1 MKNKLKLGKLIS
13 LILFTS
19 CFPNFSTAKED
30 SISEFVSKMSIEE
43 KVGQLFIVGFPQQ
56 QLEQKLK
63 QHLRKNKLSAFLLFK
78 RNIADLNQVRDLNK
92 SLFILS
98 KELTGFP
105 PILAVDQEG
114 GFVNRLP
121 IKPSLPHAISIGLSK
136 SPQLSLSLGEEVGRI
151 LSSVGFNMNL
161 APVLDLSNA
170 AQRSFIGVRSYG
182 ADPKLVGDIGSS
194 YSLGLIKSKVI
205 PTAKH
210 FPGLGDSVDDPH
222 NVTVKRTDST
232 KKLLENDL
240 VPFKMFSALDGEKA
254 IMLSHMI
261 YPQLDESSQP
271 ASFSKS
277 IIQRW
282 LREELGF
289 DGVIITDD
297 LHMKASTDQN
307 TVNQAVIKALRAGV
321 DMVMLS
327 WSFSEQEKA
336 VQQVLKAYRT
346 AELPMEELNN
356 KVVRILKMKQFVSP
370 EISSTPILN
379 ASTISSPQMKYI
391 ESQLLFAKL
400 VQIKDS
406 LQIDSKRS
414 VCVYSTQRQLL
425 HGFKNDYKSPY
436 RVFHMNSNLTLASL
450 GSSLKRNGCAV
461 NFLSLYN
468 RTQAQ
473 MAISLP
479 EQQRQSLVVLNM
491 GSTAFIR
498 DPTNFLAKVH
508 VLSMRDEIGKEL
520 AQFLNEINTSPR
532 EVPSPLGLAQSHDV
546 EPQSSRH
553 PSLRKPASSRP
564 Q

>member
-1 MKNKLKLGKLIS
+1 MKNKLKFDKLIS

-30 SISEFVSKMSIEE
+30 SISDFVAKMSLEE

-56 QLEQKLK
+56 RLEQKLG
-63 QHLRKNKLSAFLLFK
+63 QHIRKNKLSSFLLFK
-78 RNIADLNQVRDLNK
+78 RNIADLNQVRELNN
-92 SLFILS
+92 SLFTLS
-98 KELTGFP
+98 KEITGFP
-105 PILAVDQEG
+105 PVLAVDQEG

-121 IKPSLPHAISIGLSK
+121 IKPSLPHAVSIGLSK
-136 SPQLSLSLGEEVGRI
+136 SPALSLSLGEEVGKI
-151 LSSVGFNMNL
+151 LSSIGFNMNL

-182 ADPKLVGDIGSS
+182 SDPKLVGDIGSS
-194 YSLGLIKSKVI
+194 YSLGLIKNKVI

-222 NVTVKRTDST
+222 NVTVKRMDST

-261 YPQLDESSQP
+261 YPQLDETSQP

-282 LREELGF
+282 LRDEMGF
-289 DGVIITDD
+289 NGVIITDD

-336 VQQVLKAYRT
+336 VQQVLKAYKT
-346 AELPMEELNN
+346 ADLSIEELNN
-356 KVVRILKMKQFVSP
+356 KVIRILKMKQFVSP

-379 ASTISSPQMKYI
+379 ASTILSPEIKKI
-391 ESQLLFAKL
+391 ESQLFFTKL
-400 VQIKDS
+400 AQIQDS
-406 LQIDSKRS
+406 LITDPKRS
-414 VCVYSTQRQLL
+414 VCFYSTQRQLL
-425 HGFKNDYKSPY
+425 HGFKNDYKFPY
-436 RVFHMNSNLTLASL
+436 RVFHMNSNLTLASMAN
-450 GSSLKRNGCAV
+450 SLKKNGCSV
-461 NFLSLYN
+461 NFLSIYN
-468 RTQAQ
+468 RNQAQ
-473 MAISLP
+473 LSISLP
-479 EQQRQSLVVLNM
+479 EAQRQSLVVLNM

-498 DPTNFLAKVH
+498 DSTNFLAKVH
-508 VLSMRDEIGKEL
+508 VLSMRDEIGSEL
-520 AQFLNEINTSPR
+520 AKFLNEINTSPR
-532 EVPSPLGLAQSHDV
+532 EVPSPLGLAQSRDV

-553 PSLRKPASSRP
+553 PGLRKPASSRP

>member
-13 LILFTS
+13 LILVTS

-30 SISEFVSKMSIEE
+30 SISEFVAKMTLEE

-63 QHLRKNKLSAFLLFK
+63 QHLRKNKLSSFLLFK
-78 RNIADLNQVRDLNK
+78 RNIADLNQIRDLNK
-92 SLFILS
+92 SLFTLT
-98 KELTGFP
+98 KEITGFP

-121 IKPSLPHAISIGLSK
+121 IKPSLPHAVSIGLSK

-161 APVLDLSNA
+161 APVLDLSNPS
-170 AQRSFIGVRSYG
+170 QRSFIGVRSYG
-182 ADPKLVGDIGSS
+182 AEPKLVGDIGSS
-194 YSLGLIKSKVI
+194 YSLGLIKSKVV

-210 FPGLGDSVDDPH
+210 FPGLGDSIDDPH

-240 VPFKMFSALDGEKA
+240 VPFKMFASVEGEKA

-271 ASFSKS
+271 ASFSKN

-289 DGVIITDD
+289 NGVVITDD
-297 LHMKASTDQN
+297 LHMKASTDKN

-327 WSFSEQEKA
+327 WSFTEQDKA
-336 VQQVLKAYRT
+336 VKQVLEAYKS
-346 AELPMEELNN
+346 ADLSIDELNA
-356 KVVRILKMKQFVSP
+356 KVARILRMKQFVSQ
-370 EISSTPILN
+370 EIPSTPILN
-379 ASTISSPQMKYI
+379 ASTILSPEINNI
-391 ESQLLFAKL
+391 ESQLFLTKL
-400 VQIKDS
+400 SQIKES
-406 LQIDSKRS
+406 LLIDASSS
-414 VCVYSTQRQLL
+414 VCFYSSQQQLVN
-425 HGFKNDYKSPY
+425 GFRNEY
-436 RVFHMNSNLTLASL
+436 RYPNRTFHMNSNLILSTLEN
-450 GSSLKRNGCAV
+450 SLKKNGCAI
-461 NFLSLYN
+461 NFLSIYN
-468 RTQAQ
+468 RSQAQ
-473 MAISLP
+473 MSISLSK
-479 EQQRQSLVVLNM
+479 QIRKNTVILNV
-491 GSTAFIR
+491 GSTAFLR
-498 DPTNFLAKVH
+498 DPTEFLSKIH
-508 VLSMRDEIGKEL
+508 ILSSREEIGKDL
-520 AQFLNEINTSPR
+520 AKFLNELNTSPR
-532 EVPSPLGLAQSHDV
+532 EVPSQLGLAQSRGV

-553 PSLRKPASSRP
+553 PGLRKPTSSRP